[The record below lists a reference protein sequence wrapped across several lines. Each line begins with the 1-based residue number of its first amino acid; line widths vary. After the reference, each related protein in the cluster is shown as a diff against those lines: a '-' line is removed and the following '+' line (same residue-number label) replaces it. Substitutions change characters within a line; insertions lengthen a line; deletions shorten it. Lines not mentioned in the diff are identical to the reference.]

1 MTKAT
6 TTNARTANKPA
17 APAPAPTADQA
28 QQEAATTGSATQE
41 PNDEAA
47 ADGKQDQAETVGDT
61 AASAGAAQPVAELQ
75 PEDAAGKPQDSVRD
89 YEVTSVPIRHDGK
102 FYDVGDLVK
111 LTDKQADRLGGL
123 VFPLYL
129 DKE

>member
-28 QQEAATTGSATQE
+28 QQETAATSGTTQGSNDGSGENQQQE
-41 PNDEAA
+41 QAA
-47 ADGKQDQAETVGDT
+47 AVDNAANVATANQQSAQPLAQDVARKQDAP
-61 AASAGAAQPVAELQ
+61 SAYA
-75 PEDAAGKPQDSVRD
+75 
-89 YEVTSVPIRHDGK
+89 VTSVPIRHDGK
-102 FYDVGDLVK
+102 FYDVGDFVW
-111 LTDKQADRLGGL
+111 LTDKQADRLGAL
-123 VFPLYL
+123 VHPLNL

>member
-28 QQEAATTGSATQE
+28 QQEAAATSGATQE
-41 PNDEAA
+41 PDGGTGENQQQEQTAAMDNAA
-47 ADGKQDQAETVGDT
+47 AAAAANEQSAQSFAQDV
-61 AASAGAAQPVAELQ
+61 AGEQ
-75 PEDAAGKPQDSVRD
+75 DAVHTFV
-89 YEVTSVPIRHDGK
+89 VTSVPIRHDGK
-102 FYDVGDLVK
+102 FYDVGDAVR

-123 VFPLYL
+123 VHPLYL

>member
-1 MTKAT
+1 MSKAS
-6 TTNARTANKPA
+6 TNARTANKPA

-28 QQEAATTGSATQE
+28 QQETAATSGTTQGSNDGSGENQQQE
-41 PNDEAA
+41 QAA
-47 ADGKQDQAETVGDT
+47 AVDNAATVAT
-61 AASAGAAQPVAELQ
+61 ANQQSAQPLAQ
-75 PEDAAGKPQDSVRD
+75 DAAGQQDAVRT
-89 YEVTSVPIRHDGK
+89 YAVTRVPIRHDGK

-123 VFPLYL
+123 VIPLYL